1 MPIKTGNLNSDPPAP
16 RGIALLITLVIIAL
30 LAVYM
35 TEFSFD
41 THLETRGIRNFQASF
56 KARNAVK
63 SLFKATLVGL
73 QGGLNGE
80 VSEKNFFDQISPP
93 SLRMY
98 SLLTPSKPEK
108 IEGIQL
114 LLPGLAQSF
123 PNVSFYTPY
132 IRPIDHLFNLNRI
145 NSKIAPEKAKDL
157 ILKNEFTN
165 ILSRYSKTQSI
176 ESNQNQSSAN
186 LSLESIQTL
195 YASIYD
201 WSDKNAEIDYF
212 DSNIEGHIQI
222 DDTEWEVK
230 DSAFDKLSEIMLL
243 QSKLFEEGYF
253 EFQIPY
259 DSQKPGENSW
269 NQNFTVYP
277 VGKKEGQPF
286 GDPRINV
293 NLGDGDDIQQFLERF
308 SNPGVNASDKEQ
320 QYLNRAA
327 DIASVLKP
335 DFSQDAPGFKS
346 MNDIKTRL
354 RSDPSTSDLND
365 YHNNYF
371 ILWSNWYDIHL
382 VTEIENVKAEVR
394 AVVEVKRDENG
405 KVEKNDN
412 EDYAITIHEFQLR

>member
-165 ILSRYSKTQSI
+165 ILSRYSKTQST
-176 ESNQNQSSAN
+176 ESNQNLSSAN

-253 EFQIPY
+253 EFQIPF
-259 DSQKPGENSW
+259 DSQKTGENSW

-335 DFSQDAPGFKS
+335 DFSQDAQGFKS

-412 EDYAITIHEFQLR
+412 GEYAITIHEFQLR

>member
-80 VSEKNFFDQISPP
+80 VSEKDFFDQISPP
-93 SLRMY
+93 SLRMN

-165 ILSRYSKTQSI
+165 ILSRYSKTQST
-176 ESNQNQSSAN
+176 ESNQNLSSAN

-253 EFQIPY
+253 EFQIPF

-335 DFSQDAPGFKS
+335 DFSQDAQGFKS

-412 EDYAITIHEFQLR
+412 GEYAITIHEFQLR

>member
-98 SLLTPSKPEK
+98 SLLNPSKPEK

-132 IRPIDHLFNLNRI
+132 IQPIDHLFNLNRI

-165 ILSRYSKTQSI
+165 ILSRYSKTQST
-176 ESNQNQSSAN
+176 ESNQNLSSAN

-335 DFSQDAPGFKS
+335 DFSQDAQGFKS

-412 EDYAITIHEFQLR
+412 GEYAITIHEFQLR

>member
-80 VSEKNFFDQISPP
+80 VSEKDFFDQISPP
-93 SLRMY
+93 SLRMN

-212 DSNIEGHIQI
+212 DSNIEGHVQI

-230 DSAFDKLSEIMLL
+230 DAAFDKLSEIMLL

-253 EFQIPY
+253 EFQIPF
-259 DSQKPGENSW
+259 DTQKPGENSW

-293 NLGDGDDIQQFLERF
+293 NLGNGDDIQQFLERF

-335 DFSQDAPGFKS
+335 DFSQDAQGFKS

-412 EDYAITIHEFQLR
+412 GEYAITIHEFQLR

>member
-80 VSEKNFFDQISPP
+80 VSEKDFFDQISPP

-320 QYLNRAA
+320 QYLNRAT

-335 DFSQDAPGFKS
+335 DFSLDALDFKS

-354 RSDPSTSDLND
+354 RSDQSTSDLND

-412 EDYAITIHEFQLR
+412 GDYAITIHEFQLR

>member
-1 MPIKTGNLNSDPPAP
+1 MPIKIGNLNSDPPAP

-80 VSEKNFFDQISPP
+80 VSEKKFFDQISPP
-93 SLRMY
+93 SLRVY

-165 ILSRYSKTQSI
+165 ILSKYSKTQST

-212 DSNIEGHIQI
+212 ESNIEGHIQI

-253 EFQIPY
+253 EFQIPF
-259 DSQKPGENSW
+259 DSQKTGENSW

-335 DFSQDAPGFKS
+335 DFSQDAQGFKS

-412 EDYAITIHEFQLR
+412 GEYAITIHEFQLR

>member
-165 ILSRYSKTQSI
+165 ILSRYSKTQST
-176 ESNQNQSSAN
+176 ESNQNLSSAN

-253 EFQIPY
+253 EFQIPFN
-259 DSQKPGENSW
+259 SQKPGENSW

-412 EDYAITIHEFQLR
+412 GEYAITIHEFQLR

>member
-1 MPIKTGNLNSDPPAP
+1 LPIKTGNLNSDPPAP

-165 ILSRYSKTQSI
+165 ILSRYSKTQST
-176 ESNQNQSSAN
+176 ESNQNLSSAN

-253 EFQIPY
+253 EFQIPF

-320 QYLNRAA
+320 QYLNRAT

-335 DFSQDAPGFKS
+335 DFSQDALGFKS

-412 EDYAITIHEFQLR
+412 GEYAITIHEFQLR

>member
-1 MPIKTGNLNSDPPAP
+1 MPIKTGNLNSDPPTP

-80 VSEKNFFDQISPP
+80 VSEKDFFDQISPP
-93 SLRMY
+93 SLRMN

-165 ILSRYSKTQSI
+165 ILSRYSKTQST
-176 ESNQNQSSAN
+176 ESNQNLSSAN

-253 EFQIPY
+253 EFQIPF

-277 VGKKEGQPF
+277 VGNKEGQPF

-335 DFSQDAPGFKS
+335 DFSQDALDFKS

-412 EDYAITIHEFQLR
+412 GEYAITIHEFQLR

>member
-1 MPIKTGNLNSDPPAP
+1 MPIKTGNLNSDPPTP

-80 VSEKNFFDQISPP
+80 VSEKDFFDQINPP
-93 SLRMY
+93 SLRMN

-165 ILSRYSKTQSI
+165 ILSRYSKTQST
-176 ESNQNQSSAN
+176 ESNQNLSSAN

-253 EFQIPY
+253 EFQIPF
-259 DSQKPGENSW
+259 DSQKTGENSW

-308 SNPGVNASDKEQ
+308 SNPGVNTSDKEQ

-335 DFSQDAPGFKS
+335 DFSQDAQGFKS

-412 EDYAITIHEFQLR
+412 GEYAITIHEFQLR

>member
-1 MPIKTGNLNSDPPAP
+1 MPIKIGNLNSDPPTP

-80 VSEKNFFDQISPP
+80 VSEKDFFDQISPP
-93 SLRMY
+93 SLRMN

-145 NSKIAPEKAKDL
+145 NSKIAPEKTKDL

-165 ILSRYSKTQSI
+165 ILSRYSKTQST
-176 ESNQNQSSAN
+176 ESNQNLSSAN

-253 EFQIPY
+253 EFQIPF
-259 DSQKPGENSW
+259 DSQKTGENSW

-335 DFSQDAPGFKS
+335 DFSQDAQGFKS

-412 EDYAITIHEFQLR
+412 GEYAITIHEFQLR

>member
-80 VSEKNFFDQISPP
+80 VSEKDFFDQISPP
-93 SLRMY
+93 SLRMN

-165 ILSRYSKTQSI
+165 ILSKYSKTQST
-176 ESNQNQSSAN
+176 ESNQNLSSAN

-230 DSAFDKLSEIMLL
+230 DSTFDKLSEIMLL

-253 EFQIPY
+253 EFQIPF
-259 DSQKPGENSW
+259 DSQKTGENSW

-293 NLGDGDDIQQFLERF
+293 NLADGDDIQQFLERF

-335 DFSQDAPGFKS
+335 DFSQDAQGFKS

-412 EDYAITIHEFQLR
+412 GDYAITIHEFQLR

>member
-98 SLLTPSKPEK
+98 SLLNPSKPEK

-165 ILSRYSKTQSI
+165 ILSKYSKTQSI

-259 DSQKPGENSW
+259 DSQKTGENNW

-293 NLGDGDDIQQFLERF
+293 NLADGDDIQQFLERF

-320 QYLNRAA
+320 QYLNRAT

-382 VTEIENVKAEVR
+382 ITEIENVKAEVR

-412 EDYAITIHEFQLR
+412 GEYAITIHEFQLR

>member
-1 MPIKTGNLNSDPPAP
+1 MPIKTGNLNSDPPTP

-80 VSEKNFFDQISPP
+80 VSEKDFFDQISPP
-93 SLRMY
+93 SLRMN

-165 ILSRYSKTQSI
+165 ILSRYSKTQST
-176 ESNQNQSSAN
+176 ESNQNLSSAN

-253 EFQIPY
+253 EFQIPF
-259 DSQKPGENSW
+259 DSQKTGENSW

-293 NLGDGDDIQQFLERF
+293 NLADGDDIQQFLERF

-335 DFSQDAPGFKS
+335 DFSQDAQGFKS

-412 EDYAITIHEFQLR
+412 GEYAITIHEFQLR

>member
-80 VSEKNFFDQISPP
+80 VSEKDFFDQISPP
-93 SLRMY
+93 SLRMN

-165 ILSRYSKTQSI
+165 ILSRYSKTQST
-176 ESNQNQSSAN
+176 ESNQNLSSAN

-212 DSNIEGHIQI
+212 DSSIEGHIQI

-253 EFQIPY
+253 EFQIPF

-412 EDYAITIHEFQLR
+412 GEYAITIHEFQLR

>member
-1 MPIKTGNLNSDPPAP
+1 MPIKIGNLNSDPPAP

-80 VSEKNFFDQISPP
+80 VSEKEFFDQINPP

-165 ILSRYSKTQSI
+165 ILSRYSKTQST
-176 ESNQNQSSAN
+176 ESNQNLSSAN

-253 EFQIPY
+253 EFQIPF
-259 DSQKPGENSW
+259 DSQKTGENSW

-335 DFSQDAPGFKS
+335 DFSQDAQGFKS

-412 EDYAITIHEFQLR
+412 GEYAITIHEFQLR

>member
-80 VSEKNFFDQISPP
+80 VSEKDFFDQISPP

-165 ILSRYSKTQSI
+165 ILSKYSKTQST
-176 ESNQNQSSAN
+176 ESNQNLSSAN

-293 NLGDGDDIQQFLERF
+293 NLADGDDIQQFLERF

-412 EDYAITIHEFQLR
+412 GEYAITIHEFQLR

>member
-1 MPIKTGNLNSDPPAP
+1 MPIKIGNLNSDPPAP

-80 VSEKNFFDQISPP
+80 VSEKNFFDQINPP

-165 ILSRYSKTQSI
+165 ILSRYSKTQST
-176 ESNQNQSSAN
+176 ESNQNLSSAN

-253 EFQIPY
+253 EFQIPF
-259 DSQKPGENSW
+259 DSQKTGENSW

-293 NLGDGDDIQQFLERF
+293 NLADSDDIQQFLERF
-308 SNPGVNASDKEQ
+308 SNPSVDSDKEQ

-412 EDYAITIHEFQLR
+412 GDYAITIHEFQLR

>member
-80 VSEKNFFDQISPP
+80 VSEKDFFDQISPP

-165 ILSRYSKTQSI
+165 ILSKYSKTQST
-176 ESNQNQSSAN
+176 ESNQNLSSAN

-412 EDYAITIHEFQLR
+412 GEYAITIHEFQLR

>member
-80 VSEKNFFDQISPP
+80 VSEKDFFDQISPP
-93 SLRMY
+93 SLRMN

-201 WSDKNAEIDYF
+201 WSDKNVEIDYF

-253 EFQIPY
+253 EFQIPF
-259 DSQKPGENSW
+259 DSQKTGENSW

-335 DFSQDAPGFKS
+335 DFSQDAQGFKS

-412 EDYAITIHEFQLR
+412 GEYAITIHEFQLR

>member
-1 MPIKTGNLNSDPPAP
+1 MPIKIGNQNSDPPAP
-16 RGIALLITLVIIAL
+16 RGVALLITLVIIAL

-35 TEFSFD
+35 IEFSFD

-98 SLLTPSKPEK
+98 SLLNPSKPEK

-165 ILSRYSKTQSI
+165 ILSRYSKTQST
-176 ESNQNQSSAN
+176 ESNQNLSSAN

-293 NLGDGDDIQQFLERF
+293 NLADGDDIQQFLERF

-335 DFSQDAPGFKS
+335 DFSLDAPGFKS

-382 VTEIENVKAEVR
+382 ITEIENVKAEVR

-412 EDYAITIHEFQLR
+412 GEYAITIHEFQLR

>member
-80 VSEKNFFDQISPP
+80 VSEKDFFDQISPP
-93 SLRMY
+93 SLRMN

-165 ILSRYSKTQSI
+165 ILSKYSKTQST
-176 ESNQNQSSAN
+176 ESNQNLSSAN

-335 DFSQDAPGFKS
+335 DFSQDAQGFKS

-412 EDYAITIHEFQLR
+412 GEYAITIHEFQLR

>member
-1 MPIKTGNLNSDPPAP
+1 MPIKIGNLNSDPPAP

-56 KARNAVK
+56 KARNAAK

-165 ILSRYSKTQSI
+165 ILSKYSKTQSI

-293 NLGDGDDIQQFLERF
+293 NLADGDDIQQFLERF

-382 VTEIENVKAEVR
+382 VTEIENVKAEVH

-412 EDYAITIHEFQLR
+412 GDYAITIHEFQLR

>member
-1 MPIKTGNLNSDPPAP
+1 MPIKIGNLNSDPPTP

-93 SLRMY
+93 SLRVY

-253 EFQIPY
+253 EFQIPF
-259 DSQKPGENSW
+259 DSQKTGENSW

-335 DFSQDAPGFKS
+335 DFSQDAQGFKS

-354 RSDPSTSDLND
+354 RSDPSTLDLDD
-365 YHNNYF
+365 YHNKYF

-412 EDYAITIHEFQLR
+412 GEYAITIHEFQLR

>member
-165 ILSRYSKTQSI
+165 ILSRYSKTQST
-176 ESNQNQSSAN
+176 ESNQNLSSAN

-253 EFQIPY
+253 EFQIPF
-259 DSQKPGENSW
+259 DSQKTGENSW

-293 NLGDGDDIQQFLERF
+293 NLADGDDIQQFLERF

-320 QYLNRAA
+320 QYLNRAT

-335 DFSQDAPGFKS
+335 DFSQDALGFKS

-412 EDYAITIHEFQLR
+412 GEYAITIHEFQLR

>member
-41 THLETRGIRNFQASF
+41 THLETRGIRNFQASY

-98 SLLTPSKPEK
+98 SLLNPSKPEK

-253 EFQIPY
+253 EFQIPF
-259 DSQKPGENSW
+259 DSQKTGENSW

-320 QYLNRAA
+320 QYLNRAE

-412 EDYAITIHEFQLR
+412 GEYAITIHEFQLR

>member
-80 VSEKNFFDQISPP
+80 VSEKDFFDQISPP

-165 ILSRYSKTQSI
+165 ILSRYSKTQST
-176 ESNQNQSSAN
+176 ESNQNLSSAN

-212 DSNIEGHIQI
+212 DSSIEGHIQI

-259 DSQKPGENSW
+259 DSQKPGENCW

-335 DFSQDAPGFKS
+335 DFSQDAQGFKS

-412 EDYAITIHEFQLR
+412 GEYAITIHEFQLR

>member
-1 MPIKTGNLNSDPPAP
+1 MPIKIGNLNSDPPTP

-80 VSEKNFFDQISPP
+80 VSEKDFFDQISPP
-93 SLRMY
+93 SLRMN

-165 ILSRYSKTQSI
+165 ILSRYSKTQST
-176 ESNQNQSSAN
+176 ESNQNLSSAN

-212 DSNIEGHIQI
+212 DSSIEGHIQI

-253 EFQIPY
+253 EFQIPF
-259 DSQKPGENSW
+259 DSQKTGENSW

-293 NLGDGDDIQQFLERF
+293 NLADGDDIQQFLERF

-335 DFSQDAPGFKS
+335 DFSQDAQGFKS

-412 EDYAITIHEFQLR
+412 GEYAITIHEFQLR

>member
-1 MPIKTGNLNSDPPAP
+1 LPIKIGNLNSDPPAP

-80 VSEKNFFDQISPP
+80 VSEKDFFDQISPP
-93 SLRMY
+93 SLRMN

-165 ILSRYSKTQSI
+165 ILSKYSNTQST
-176 ESNQNQSSAN
+176 ESNQNLSSAN

-253 EFQIPY
+253 EFQIPF
-259 DSQKPGENSW
+259 DSQKTGENSW

-335 DFSQDAPGFKS
+335 DFSQDAQGFKS

-412 EDYAITIHEFQLR
+412 GEYAITIHEFQLR

>member
-1 MPIKTGNLNSDPPAP
+1 MPIKIGNLNSDPPAP

-80 VSEKNFFDQISPP
+80 VSEKDFFDQISPP
-93 SLRMY
+93 SLRMN

-165 ILSRYSKTQSI
+165 ILSRYSKTQST
-176 ESNQNQSSAN
+176 ESNQNLSSAN

-253 EFQIPY
+253 EFQIPF
-259 DSQKPGENSW
+259 DSQKTGENSW

-320 QYLNRAA
+320 QYLNRAS

-335 DFSQDAPGFKS
+335 DFSQETPGFKS

-354 RSDPSTSDLND
+354 RSDPSTADLND

-382 VTEIENVKAEVR
+382 ITEIENVKAEVR

-412 EDYAITIHEFQLR
+412 GEYAITIHEFQLR

>member
-1 MPIKTGNLNSDPPAP
+1 MPIKIGNLNSDPPAP

-80 VSEKNFFDQISPP
+80 VSEKDFFDQISPP
-93 SLRMY
+93 SLRMN

-165 ILSRYSKTQSI
+165 ILSKYSKTQST
-176 ESNQNQSSAN
+176 ESNQNLSSAN

-253 EFQIPY
+253 EFQIPF

-412 EDYAITIHEFQLR
+412 GEYAITIHEFQLR

>member
-80 VSEKNFFDQISPP
+80 VSEKDFFDQISPP

-165 ILSRYSKTQSI
+165 ILSKYSKTQST
-176 ESNQNQSSAN
+176 ESNQNLSSAN

-253 EFQIPY
+253 EFQIPF

-293 NLGDGDDIQQFLERF
+293 NLADGDDIQQFLERF

-412 EDYAITIHEFQLR
+412 GEYAITIHEFQLR

>member
-98 SLLTPSKPEK
+98 SLLNPSKPEK

-165 ILSRYSKTQSI
+165 ILSKYSKTQST
-176 ESNQNQSSAN
+176 ESNQNLSSAN

-253 EFQIPY
+253 EFQIPF

-412 EDYAITIHEFQLR
+412 GEYAITIHEFQLR

>member
-253 EFQIPY
+253 EFQIPF

-412 EDYAITIHEFQLR
+412 GEYAITIHEFQLR

>member
-157 ILKNEFTN
+157 ILKNEFSN
-165 ILSRYSKTQSI
+165 ILSKYSKTQSI

-293 NLGDGDDIQQFLERF
+293 NLADGDDIQQFLERF

-412 EDYAITIHEFQLR
+412 GEYAITIHEFQLR

>member
-1 MPIKTGNLNSDPPAP
+1 MPIKIGNLNSDPPAP

-30 LAVYM
+30 MAVYM

-80 VSEKNFFDQISPP
+80 VSEKKFFDQISP
-93 SLRMY
+93 SELRLY

-165 ILSRYSKTQSI
+165 ILSKYSKTQSL

-201 WSDKNAEIDYF
+201 WSDKNAEINYF
-212 DSNIEGHIQI
+212 DSNIEEHIQI
-222 DDTEWEVK
+222 DDTEWKVK

-293 NLGDGDDIQQFLERF
+293 NLADGDDIQQFLERF

-335 DFSQDAPGFKS
+335 DFSLDATGFKS

-354 RSDPSTSDLND
+354 RSDLSTSDLND

-382 VTEIENVKAEVR
+382 VTEIENVKAEVH

-405 KVEKNDN
+405 KVEENDN
-412 EDYAITIHEFQLR
+412 GEYAITIHEFQLR

>member
-98 SLLTPSKPEK
+98 SLLNPSKPEK

-165 ILSRYSKTQSI
+165 ILSKYSKTQSI

-243 QSKLFEEGYF
+243 QSKLFKEGYF
-253 EFQIPY
+253 EFQIPF

-293 NLGDGDDIQQFLERF
+293 NLADGDDIQQFLERF

-371 ILWSNWYDIHL
+371 ILWSNWYDIQL

-412 EDYAITIHEFQLR
+412 GEYAITIHEFKLR

>member
-80 VSEKNFFDQISPP
+80 VSEKDFFDQISPP
-93 SLRMY
+93 SLRVY

-165 ILSRYSKTQSI
+165 ILSKYSKTQST
-176 ESNQNQSSAN
+176 ESNQNLSSAN

-412 EDYAITIHEFQLR
+412 GEYAITIHEFQLR

>member
-123 PNVSFYTPY
+123 PNVSFYTPF

-165 ILSRYSKTQSI
+165 ILSKYSKTQSI

-293 NLGDGDDIQQFLERF
+293 NLADGDDIQQFLERF

-412 EDYAITIHEFQLR
+412 GEYAITIHEFQLR

>member
-165 ILSRYSKTQSI
+165 ILSRYSKTQST
-176 ESNQNQSSAN
+176 ESNQNLSSAN

-293 NLGDGDDIQQFLERF
+293 NLADGDDIQQFLERF

-412 EDYAITIHEFQLR
+412 GEYAITIHEFQLR